1 MAEGTTTLTPHL
13 CCRNGAEAIEFYG
26 KAFGAE
32 PLMVMAMPDGKLM
45 HASLNIAG
53 ATVMLT
59 DEWPEQGG
67 LSPLS
72 LGGSGVTLHLQVP
85 DCDAVFQRAVEA
97 GCEVRM
103 PLADMFWGDRYGI
116 VADPYG
122 HSWSIATPVRQLSP
136 EELQQAAASAMEVG
150 CGAAA

>member
-13 CCRNGAEAIEFYG
+13 ACRNGMEAIEFYK

-32 PLMVMAMPDGKLM
+32 ALTVMPMPEGKLM
-45 HASLNIAG
+45 HATLSIDG
-53 ATVMLT
+53 ALVMLT

-72 LGGSGVTLHLQVP
+72 LGGSPVTLHLHVA

-116 VADPYG
+116 VSDPYG
-122 HSWSIATPVRQLSP
+122 HKWSIATAVKQLTP
-136 EELQQAAASAMEVG
+136 EELQEAAASAMAEG
-150 CGAAA
+150 CGAAE